1 MSKSAMAAKGAEMKI
16 MVVDD
21 HALVRE
27 GLRHVLQ
34 GAAAEVEVLEAGRC
48 NAAFD
53 LVGLHPD
60 IALVLLDIN
69 LPDMNGLAALDR
81 FGLRYPDVP
90 VIMLS
95 GMEDPGIMRQ
105 CFDRGA
111 AGFLPKSSMS
121 EVLLQ
126 AVRLVLA
133 GGTYVP
139 PEMLGTAT
147 FPTPA
152 ADILNITPRQHDVLQ
167 LIVDGLSNKEIARE
181 LDLSEQTVKA
191 HVTMILRALQV
202 DTRTQVVVAVTR
214 LGLIPRL

>member
-1 MSKSAMAAKGAEMKI
+1 MKI

-34 GAAAEVEVLEAGRC
+34 GAAEEVEVIDAGRC
-48 NAAFD
+48 TAAFD
-53 LVGLHPD
+53 LAALHTD

-81 FGLRYPDVP
+81 FGLRHPDVP

-95 GMEDPGIMRQ
+95 GLEDPAVMRQ

-139 PEMLGTAT
+139 PEMLSAAAPRT
-147 FPTPA
+147 PTPDA
-152 ADILNITPRQHDVLQ
+152 LNITPRQQDVLQ

-191 HVTMILRALQV
+191 HVTMILRALHV

-214 LGLIPRL
+214 LGHMPRI

>member
-1 MSKSAMAAKGAEMKI
+1 MKI

-34 GAAAEVEVLEAGRC
+34 GAAEEVEVLEAGRC
-48 NAAFD
+48 TAAFD
-53 LVGLHPD
+53 LAGLHPD

-81 FGLRYPDVP
+81 FGLRHPDVP

-95 GMEDPGIMRQ
+95 GLEDPGVMRK

-139 PEMLGTAT
+139 PEMLGAAALH
-147 FPTPA
+147 TPA
-152 ADILNITPRQHDVLQ
+152 ADVLNITPRQHDVLQ